1 MREELLKLK
10 MNGALDVLEDLCK
23 RKMDNLSFG
32 KSLLEAE
39 IIERQDQSGKR
50 KI

>member
-10 MNGALDVLEDLCK
+10 MNGALNVLEDLSK

-32 KSLLEAE
+32 KALLEAE
-39 IIERQDQSGKR
+39 ISN
-50 KI
+50 